1 MGYHF
6 SFFFAYIPKSLYISM
21 YKEGDAVK
29 KYATRIHGKKLISLL
44 LLYALIVIMIASILT
59 SFLHT
64 MKSNYANQWFG
75 KVSMQGFVQM
85 IESENRYYGF
95 DYFKKNKRE
104 SVGNLMFSIATD
116 LKIKDLRTFVGKE
129 VPGMSKYY
137 SNIIVAGEGT
147 NLTNIPNESSV
158 PIEEVTKERE
168 IAKDKVTEAEKN
180 NPVQKKNGAKKGESA
195 VYIYHTHSWESFFP
209 LLPGATDPSSPD
221 VNVSLLGKRM
231 KEQLEGQGIPV
242 VHDKTNMGD
251 LLASKKWVW
260 YQSYKAS
267 HEYVKEALAQN
278 NKIAFPIDIH
288 RDDQRKKVTKKVING
303 KSYARL
309 YFIIG
314 MENEGRAENEKIA
327 RAINSYLDENYY
339 GLSRGIFPKYKKDGN
354 GVYNQDLSKNAM
366 LIEVGGVDNTL
377 DELYNTID
385 VLTEAFSKYYWND
398 AEKVNG

>member
-1 MGYHF
+1 
-6 SFFFAYIPKSLYISM
+6 
-21 YKEGDAVK
+21 
-29 KYATRIHGKKLISLL
+29 
-44 LLYALIVIMIASILT
+44 
-59 SFLHT
+59 

-95 DYFKKNKRE
+95 DYFKQNKRE

-168 IAKDKVTEAEKN
+168 VAKDKVTEAEKN
-180 NPVQKKNGAKKGESA
+180 NPVQKKNGTKKGESA
-195 VYIYHTHSWESFFP
+195 VYIYHTHSWESFLP

-221 VNVSLLGKRM
+221 VNVSLLGDRL

-242 VHDKTNMGD
+242 IHDKTNMGD
-251 LLASKKWVW
+251 LLASKKWKW
-260 YQSYKAS
+260 YQAYKAS
-267 HEYVKEALAQN
+267 HGYVKETLAQN

-288 RDDQRKKVTKKVING
+288 RDDQRKKVTTKVING

-314 MENEGRAENEKIA
+314 MENGNHTENEKIA
-327 RAINSYLDENYY
+327 RAINSYIDENYY
-339 GLSRGIFPKYKKDGN
+339 GLSRGIFPKYKKDGD

-366 LIEVGGVDNTL
+366 LIEVGGIDNTL

-385 VLTEAFSKYYWND
+385 VLTEAFSKYYWNN

>member
-1 MGYHF
+1 MPF
-6 SFFFAYIPKSLYISM
+6 LFFCAYIAKGLYICM
-21 YKEGDAVK
+21 YKEGDTVK
-29 KYATRIHGKKLISLL
+29 KYTTRIHGKKLVSLL
-44 LLYALIVIMIASILT
+44 FLYALVAIIIASILT
-59 SFLHT
+59 SLLHT

-95 DYFKKNKRE
+95 DYFKQNKRE

-147 NLTNIPNESSV
+147 NFTNIPNEASV
-158 PIEEVTKERE
+158 PIEEVTKERDV
-168 IAKDKVTEAEKN
+168 AKDKVTEAVKN
-180 NPVQKKNGAKKGESA
+180 NPVQKKNGTKKGESA
-195 VYIYHTHSWESFFP
+195 VYIYHTHSWESFLP

-221 VNVSLLGKRM
+221 VNVSLLGDRL

-242 VHDKTNMGD
+242 IHNKTNMGE
-251 LLASKKWVW
+251 LLASKKWKW
-260 YQSYKAS
+260 YQAYKAS
-267 HEYVKEALAQN
+267 HGYVKETLAQN

-288 RDDQRKKVTKKVING
+288 RDDQRKKVTTKVING

-314 MENEGRAENEKIA
+314 MENGNHTENEKIA
-327 RAINSYLDENYY
+327 RAINSYIDENYY
-339 GLSRGIFPKYKKDGN
+339 GLSRGIFPKYKKDGD

-366 LIEVGGVDNTL
+366 LIEVGGIDNTL

-385 VLTEAFSKYYWND
+385 VLTEAFSKYYWNN